1 MIESELKSFQMKEVD
16 KVLTKS
22 KKEEGEEEEEGDN
35 SAMEEVSPDP
45 DADEGFFDKPSVSPV
60 SILSTSSVLSSS
72 SISSLEPEV
81 EVKLGVGLQ
90 LVV

>member
-16 KVLTKS
+16 KVQTKS
-22 KKEEGEEEEEGDN
+22 KKEEEEEEEGDN

-60 SILSTSSVLSSS
+60 SILSTSSVLSTS
-72 SISSLEPEV
+72 SISSLETEV

>member
-16 KVLTKS
+16 KVQTKS
-22 KKEEGEEEEEGDN
+22 KKEEEEEEDH

-60 SILSTSSVLSSS
+60 SILSTSSVLSTS
-72 SISSLEPEV
+72 SISSLETEV

>member
-1 MIESELKSFQMKEVD
+1 MIESELKSFQMKEMD
-16 KVLTKS
+16 KVQTKS
-22 KKEEGEEEEEGDN
+22 KKEEEEEEEGDN

>member
-22 KKEEGEEEEEGDN
+22 KKEEEEEEEGDN

-72 SISSLEPEV
+72 SISSLETEV

>member
-16 KVLTKS
+16 KVQTKS
-22 KKEEGEEEEEGDN
+22 KKEEEEEEEGDN

-72 SISSLEPEV
+72 SISSLEREV

>member
-16 KVLTKS
+16 KVQTKS
-22 KKEEGEEEEEGDN
+22 KKEEEEEGDN

-72 SISSLEPEV
+72 SISSLETEV

>member
-16 KVLTKS
+16 KVQTKS
-22 KKEEGEEEEEGDN
+22 KKEEEEEEEGDN
-35 SAMEEVSPDP
+35 SAMEDVSPDP

-72 SISSLEPEV
+72 SISSLETEV

>member
-16 KVLTKS
+16 KVQTKS
-22 KKEEGEEEEEGDN
+22 KKEEEEEGDN

-60 SILSTSSVLSSS
+60 SILSTSSVLSAS
-72 SISSLEPEV
+72 SISSLETEV

>member
-16 KVLTKS
+16 KVQTKS
-22 KKEEGEEEEEGDN
+22 KKEEEEEEEGDN

>member
-16 KVLTKS
+16 KVQTM
-22 KKEEGEEEEEGDN
+22 KKEEEEEEEDN

-72 SISSLEPEV
+72 SISSLETEV

>member
-16 KVLTKS
+16 KVQTKS
-22 KKEEGEEEEEGDN
+22 KKEEEEEEGDN

-60 SILSTSSVLSSS
+60 SILSTSSVLSTS

>member
-16 KVLTKS
+16 KVQTKS
-22 KKEEGEEEEEGDN
+22 KKEEEEEEDN
-35 SAMEEVSPDP
+35 STMEEVSPDP

-60 SILSTSSVLSSS
+60 SILSTSSVLSTS
-72 SISSLEPEV
+72 SISSLETEV

>member
-16 KVLTKS
+16 KAQTKS
-22 KKEEGEEEEEGDN
+22 RKEEGEEEEGDN
-35 SAMEEVSPDP
+35 IAMEEVSPDP

>member
-16 KVLTKS
+16 KVQTKS
-22 KKEEGEEEEEGDN
+22 KKEEEEEEEEGDN
-35 SAMEEVSPDP
+35 SAMEDVSPDP

-72 SISSLEPEV
+72 SISSLETEV

>member
-16 KVLTKS
+16 KAQTKS
-22 KKEEGEEEEEGDN
+22 KKEEEEEEEGDN

>member
-1 MIESELKSFQMKEVD
+1 MIESELKSFQKKEVD
-16 KVLTKS
+16 KVQTM
-22 KKEEGEEEEEGDN
+22 KKEEEEEEEDN

-72 SISSLEPEV
+72 SISSLKREV